1 MEIGPGQ
8 RTQTILQ
15 RVTAARAAKLDEI
28 TAARLGELDAA
39 KIPADIDTL
48 LTRLSDTRAGYLDE
62 LGPTHVPAD
71 IDTLITR
78 VTAAR
83 MAELDAGGIP
93 TDVDTLLTR
102 LNADRAGYLDQLDF
116 ALQEAI
122 AALQTDLDNPAQYKA
137 DLSALETRLSVARA
151 GYLDWLN
158 IGETVPTQAQ
168 INAQVDGALNTA
180 IPASPVADSVDERIK
195 TLDDN
200 YTTAR
205 AGKLDFLDALISS
218 RSSHGPGDIWTQG
231 TRVLT
236 NPAAPSDLANMLAGI
251 SGTATGRAALLDQ
264 ITAGRMGELDAAN
277 IPADIDTLITRVTTA
292 RMGELD
298 AANLPA
304 DIDTLLSRITAAV
317 ALASV
322 CSDVRL
328 GELDAANMPTDLDT
342 LITRVTA
349 ARMTEL
355 DAAYMPADLDT
366 LIGRLTA
373 VRAAYL
379 DNLIGTQTANT
390 YSHPSGTTEQDAVVI
405 TPAELGKYERLS
417 LDMSNL
423 AQNTTIRTHLQVDGT
438 NYRQCDSAVFP
449 GDFPTDTESVLIVL
463 MPGLRNMKVTLQSA
477 VAEGE
482 AKNVAYFYVTR
493 SLA

>member
-28 TAARLGELDAA
+28 TSARLGELDAGN
-39 KIPADIDTL
+39 IPGDIDTL
-48 LTRLSDTRAGYLDE
+48 LTRLNAARAGYLDE
-62 LGPTHVPAD
+62 L
-71 IDTLITR
+71 
-78 VTAAR
+78 AA
-83 MAELDAGGIP
+83 ANIP
-93 TDVDTLLTR
+93 TDLSVITAYVDELETR
-102 LNADRAGYLDQLDF
+102 LNA
-116 ALQEAI
+116 
-122 AALQTDLDNPAQYKA
+122 
-137 DLSALETRLSVARA
+137 ARA

-180 IPASPVADSVDERIK
+180 IPAEPVADSVNERIK
-195 TLDDN
+195 ALDDN

-236 NPAAPSDLANMLAGI
+236 NPASPSDLANMFCAI

-264 ITAGRMGELDAAN
+264 ITAGRMGELDAGN
-277 IPADIDTLITRVTTA
+277 IP
-292 RMGELD
+292 G
-298 AANLPA
+298 

-322 CSDVRL
+322 CSDARL
-328 GELDAANMPTDLDT
+328 GELDAGN
-342 LITRVTA
+342 
-349 ARMTEL
+349 
-355 DAAYMPADLDT
+355 MPADLGT

-373 VRAAYL
+373 ARAGYL

-390 YSHPSGTTEQDAVVI
+390 YSHPSGTTEQDALVI

-423 AQNTTIRTHLQVDGT
+423 AQDTTVRTYIQVDGT
-438 NYRQCDSAVFP
+438 NYRLCDRALFP
-449 GDFPTDTESVLIVL
+449 DDFPTDTESVLILL
-463 MPGLRNMKVTLQSA
+463 MPGLRTMKVTLQSA

-482 AKNVAYFYVTR
+482 AKNVPYFYVTR